1 MLLLFGVY
9 VGFFFVV
16 DYFKVCSLE
25 AIFFHAVYVLNHK
38 VFPAEGS
45 EPLQNSSLQS
55 PVQQKAVQQSIPKT
69 TRGYVSAHFVFLLC
83 WNEDQGNLLCR
94 IHL

>member
-9 VGFFFVV
+9 MGFFVVV

-25 AIFFHAVYVLNHK
+25 AIFFHAVYVLNRK

-45 EPLQNSSLQS
+45 EPL
-55 PVQQKAVQQSIPKT
+55 
-69 TRGYVSAHFVFLLC
+69 
-83 WNEDQGNLLCR
+83 
-94 IHL
+94 